1 MMTDGLSKLV
11 RYVAMGNR
19 AQRLLLAAALSL
31 FTGTVQAQ
39 LINVDFNTNSSALG
53 GGGPALGP
61 TMSGAAVLGA
71 AGDRWNGIAVS
82 SGTAIPLLYA
92 NGSNSPVTMTFSSG
106 GGYDVNSFGGS
117 TPFAGTP
124 YDALMEDYLYNGGA
138 PQTVTLSGLAPR
150 TIYDLVLYSAADVAG
165 AGHMTFFTVNTNTQ
179 SCTWNGSSNTL
190 IAGVDY
196 VEFTSAL
203 SDSSGN
209 LAITWTGNGSAE
221 GDLDGFQIQM
231 RPGPAA
237 PGLDASFAGSG
248 KTLIGFGGVYS
259 AAYAVAI
266 QSDGRIVV
274 AGVTNDGSYNSGLAL
289 ARLNTNGSL
298 DQSFGVNGKTTTPGV
313 DNGSALAIQ
322 SDGKIVAAGGSSGFE
337 LARYNTNGSLDT
349 DFGTNGIATAFLN
362 SSAEAHAV
370 GIQLDG
376 KIVVSGHFQ
385 TSGPQQFGLARFN
398 TNGTLDSSFGN
409 AGTVVTSIETGC
421 AAYGGGIQPDGK
433 SLAAGLAVAQ
443 NGSVVN
449 ADFAAARYNTNGAL
463 DLTFGS
469 LGRSTN
475 NAGGGTLDGAYAM
488 AIQPDGKIVLAG
500 AAGIGNI
507 PGPVTDNALA
517 NSFVALARFN
527 TNGIPDATFGN
538 GGTVLTEVG
547 SFSDYA
553 LSLALQPNGKILVA
567 GASANGNYGWF
578 VQRYNP
584 DGSVDSTY
592 GDNGV
597 RFVNFGSGTNEFA
610 NAIALDSSGRAVVAG
625 DAGGVFGVVRLLQ
638 DASPVSLKIS
648 LTPAHALISWP
659 YPSAGWN
666 LQQNSNLQTGN
677 WVTPPETIS
686 NDGTNNFIVVNP
698 PSGNLF
704 FRLAQP

>member
-1 MMTDGLSKLV
+1 
-11 RYVAMGNR
+11 
-19 AQRLLLAAALSL
+19 
-31 FTGTVQAQ
+31 
-39 LINVDFNTNSSALG
+39 
-53 GGGPALGP
+53 
-61 TMSGAAVLGA
+61 
-71 AGDRWNGIAVS
+71 
-82 SGTAIPLLYA
+82 
-92 NGSNSPVTMTFSSG
+92 
-106 GGYDVNSFGGS
+106 
-117 TPFAGTP
+117 
-124 YDALMEDYLYNGGA
+124 
-138 PQTVTLSGLAPR
+138 
-150 TIYDLVLYSAADVAG
+150 
-165 AGHMTFFTVNTNTQ
+165 
-179 SCTWNGSSNTL
+179 
-190 IAGVDY
+190 
-196 VEFTSAL
+196 
-203 SDSSGN
+203 
-209 LAITWTGNGSAE
+209 
-221 GDLDGFQIQM
+221 
-231 RPGPAA
+231 
-237 PGLDASFAGSG
+237 
-248 KTLIGFGGVYS
+248 
-259 AAYAVAI
+259 
-266 QSDGRIVV
+266 
-274 AGVTNDGSYNSGLAL
+274 
-289 ARLNTNGSL
+289 
-298 DQSFGVNGKTTTPGV
+298 
-313 DNGSALAIQ
+313 
-322 SDGKIVAAGGSSGFE
+322 
-337 LARYNTNGSLDT
+337 
-349 DFGTNGIATAFLN
+349 
-362 SSAEAHAV
+362 
-370 GIQLDG
+370 
-376 KIVVSGHFQ
+376 
-385 TSGPQQFGLARFN
+385 
-398 TNGTLDSSFGN
+398 TLDSSFGN

-648 LTPAHALISWP
+648 LTSTNKALISWP
-659 YPSAGWN
+659 YPSDGWS
-666 LQQNSNLQTGN
+666 LQQNSNLQTAN
-677 WVTPPETIS
+677 WVTPPETVS
-686 NDGTNNFIVVNP
+686 NDGTNNFIIVNP